1 MVVAQLVEHKVVVLG
16 VAGSS
21 PVDHPD
27 ILDAMFS
34 ALAYAESGDSS
45 TTNLIIVLGG
55 AFVIALV
62 AAMAFVLI
70 VISRS
75 RGHRRAEV
83 IAVAA
88 VFWALIAAG
97 SLLYAGVTQINWSK
111 EHQMRLE
118 TGYLDP
124 ADTDDAPRLPLG
136 TWTGLGVVYVAM
148 LGWSRSQKQATPRES

>member
-1 MVVAQLVEHKVVVLG
+1 
-16 VAGSS
+16 
-21 PVDHPD
+21 
-27 ILDAMFS
+27 MFS

-45 TTNLIIVLGG
+45 ETNLLIVLGG
-55 AFVIALV
+55 AFVIAVV

-83 IAVAA
+83 IGVAA
-88 VFWALIAAG
+88 IFWTLIAAG

-124 ADTDDAPRLPLG
+124 SDTDDSPRLPME
-136 TWTGLGVVYVAM
+136 TWTGLGVAYVAM
-148 LGWSRSQKQATPRES
+148 LGWSLSRKRAKPRES